1 MGIDIKAGGRKATQK
16 RGRQAPVSENLYVRL
31 LVKLYRFLARRTD
44 AKFNQLVLKRA
55 QPRVE
60 LRAVPQEELS
70 RDHTHSPLCTGIV
83 AGLFMSR
90 TNRPPMS
97 IAQLKKFMDK
107 KEAGDKI
114 AVVVGSVTDD
124 VRMYE
129 VPKMTVCAL
138 RFSETARA
146 RITKAGGECLTFD
159 QLALRAPTG
168 ENTLLLRGAK
178 SHRETAKH
186 FGAPGAHT
194 DGRTLSA
201 VSLRGPLKLWW
212 LSSAARL
219 GEGVSVGAVL
229 RGTLLVALLAWF
241 SSVACPSSSTQSGS
255 RNGQRAGCC
264 DAPAQCWGQRADAD
278 LCPRSTPCSPDA
290 YRTPYTLQVC
300 RIRTSSRTS
309 GRRAASSRRPVV
321 SVPRVATRRK
331 RSPFATVFAPV
342 RRRCMCVAKLFSPLS
357 RPKNYVRCLDS
368 TENFVPVRVE
378 LLRLYR
384 TQHGRNAA
392 RGIQCSRPARV
403 AIRTGVA

>member
-44 AKFNQLVLKRA
+44 AKFNQLVLKR
-55 QPRVE
+55 
-60 LRAVPQEELS
+60 
-70 RDHTHSPLCTGIV
+70 
-83 AGLFMSR
+83 LFMSR

-178 SHRETAKH
+178 SHREVAKH
-186 FGAPGAHT
+186 FGAPGVPH
-194 DGRTLSA
+194 
-201 VSLRGPLKLWW
+201 
-212 LSSAARL
+212 
-219 GEGVSVGAVL
+219 
-229 RGTLLVALLAWF
+229 
-241 SSVACPSSSTQSGS
+241 SSVKP
-255 RNGQRAGCC
+255 
-264 DAPAQCWGQRADAD
+264 
-278 LCPRSTPCSPDA
+278 
-290 YRTPYTLQVC
+290 
-300 RIRTSSRTS
+300 
-309 GRRAASSRRPVV
+309 
-321 SVPRVATRRK
+321 
-331 RSPFATVFAPV
+331 
-342 RRRCMCVAKLFSPLS
+342 
-357 RPKNYVRCLDS
+357 YVRAK
-368 TENFVPVRVE
+368 
-378 LLRLYR
+378 
-384 TQHGRNAA
+384 GRKFEKA
-392 RGIQCSRPARV
+392 RGKRASRGYKA
-403 AIRTGVA
+403 